1 MTFDMKYGRRAPKRT
16 PSLKLA
22 SFLKAIPDHPISED
36 YLSQLTGWKILANDQ
51 YGDCACVEWSNHRRL
66 VTTLLGGKEEYP
78 NLNEVLK
85 LYKTQNPNF
94 PQDDGG
100 MNVQTMLENLNHNG
114 GPDGVKLT
122 AFASVDT
129 SNLEEVKA
137 ALAIFGGLLL
147 GIEVQDLNQQDFA
160 NGVPWDYHSDG
171 TVEGGHAVLAAG
183 YDPDSIKF
191 ITWGAE
197 TEMTSNF
204 WKNLVNCPS
213 GECWCLIWPE
223 NLGTKQFIDGINMDV
238 LASDY
243 EALTGRPFPV
253 GENPPSP
260 IVNPDPS
267 NNNGCTAAIL
277 KLFGIG

>member
-1 MTFDMKYGRRAPKRT
+1 MKYGRRSPKRT

-22 SFLKAIPDHPISED
+22 SFLKTIPDHPVSED
-36 YLSQLTGWKILANDQ
+36 YLSQLSDWKILGNDR
-51 YGDCACVEWSNHRRL
+51 YGDCAAVGWANSRKFAS
-66 VTTLLGGKEEYP
+66 TLLGGKEYYP
-78 NLNEVLK
+78 TEKQVLQ

-100 MNVQTMLENLNHNG
+100 MDVQTLLEYLTHNG
-114 GPDGVKLT
+114 GPDGVKLC

-129 SNLEEVKA
+129 SNLAEVKA
-137 ALAIFGGLLL
+137 ALGIFGSVLL
-147 GIEVQDLNQQDFA
+147 GVEVQDMNQQDFS

-171 TVEGGHAVLAAG
+171 TVEGGHCILGGG
-183 YDPDSIKF
+183 YLNRPTEDVKF

-197 TEMTSNF
+197 TGMTDSF
-204 WKNLVNCPS
+204 WNHLVNCPS
-213 GECWCLIWPE
+213 GEVWILIWPE